1 VVRGP
6 GGAILIDVEPSNTG
20 VEYMGPLTRLM
31 EAGFAREAAKAALSQ
46 ARLCVCVCV
55 CVCVRACVRVRDDA
69 TRLVSIATARQ

>member
-46 ARLCVCVCV
+46 ARLCVC
-55 CVCVRACVRVRDDA
+55 ACVRVCACVMMR
-69 TRLVSIATARQ
+69 RG